1 MKSTFIALALALAT
15 LPSRAQNDYREDV
28 ASVDQIIASL
38 YAVISGEKGEVRN
51 WDRFRN
57 LFVAEARLIPTNKN
71 PEGVTSY
78 RILTPADYI
87 ASAGQR
93 LEKLGFHEVE
103 INRQVAQYG
112 SMVHVWS
119 TYESYHSKTETK
131 PFARGINSIQLMHDG
146 TRWWILQIY
155 WLGETPENP
164 LPPAFLP
171 MKR

>member
-1 MKSTFIALALALAT
+1 MLALAWAT
-15 LPSRAQNDYREDV
+15 IPAMAQNNYPEDV
-28 ASVDQIIASL
+28 ASVDQIIGTL

-57 LFVAEARLIPTNKN
+57 LFVPEARLIPSSKN
-71 PEGVTSY
+71 PEGVTGY
-78 RILTPADYI
+78 RILTPTDYV

-103 INRQVAQYG
+103 INRQVEQYG

-119 TYESYHSKTETK
+119 TYESYHSKTETQ
-131 PFARGINSIQLMHDG
+131 PFARGINSIQLMNDG
-146 TRWWILQIY
+146 TRWWIIQIY

-164 LPPAFLP
+164 LPATYLP
-171 MKR
+171 VKR